1 MNMEEAERLKTTVT
15 TDRFIKQL
23 SMKNGKLFA
32 VQNAVEV
39 KQASSV
45 NITDQMYNATGCMK
59 QVYMAGWPEESL

>member
-23 SMKNGKLFA
+23 ALKNRKLSA
-32 VQNAVEV
+32 VKSAAEV

-45 NITDQMYNATGCMK
+45 NIMDQTYNATGCMK
-59 QVYMAGWPEESL
+59 QD